1 MALDALI
8 DVLKDNPTVIIELR
22 SHTDFRA
29 GTEFNLELSQRRAQ
43 ICVDYMLSKGIEPVR
58 IIPIGMGEKE
68 PLYHGCK
75 RRQTENG
82 SAARRSIYIQY

>member
-58 IIPIGMGEKE
+58 IIPIGMGETE
-68 PLYHGCK
+68 P
-75 RRQTENG
+75 
-82 SAARRSIYIQY
+82 YIMDVKDGRLKMGAL